1 MRGRQLE
8 GTERAA
14 QKVMSADK
22 SRLSWALIEQKMGVV
37 ITSLTF
43 LFARDQAE
51 LLETAANLSAN
62 DNSNFFSYSVELE
75 GMTKYLMVL
84 NDWSRGKL
92 IQAPGHA
99 IQS

>member
-37 ITSLTF
+37 ITS
-43 LFARDQAE
+43 
-51 LLETAANLSAN
+51 
-62 DNSNFFSYSVELE
+62 
-75 GMTKYLMVL
+75 
-84 NDWSRGKL
+84 
-92 IQAPGHA
+92 
-99 IQS
+99 